1 MSMDKI
7 VIGRALLTD
16 VDGIL
21 KLAEANHA
29 SRGGSLTGTLCREA
43 VSETV
48 AAIPSVVARSGG
60 NLIGFLLAWEKEP
73 SNFPWIEA
81 MLNAYSGA
89 DNAYI
94 YGPICVDSLARGR
107 GIAGA
112 MFAELRR
119 LLPGREGILFIRG
132 DNEAS
137 LRAHRKLGMSQKA
150 EYVYEGST
158 FVVLAYDG

>member
-1 MSMDKI
+1 MSIDKV
-7 VIGRALLTD
+7 VIGRAVLAD

-21 KLAEANHA
+21 QLAEANHA
-29 SRGGSLTGTLCREA
+29 SRDGSLTGTLRREA
-43 VSETV
+43 VAETIE
-48 AAIPSVVARSGG
+48 AMPCVVARSGG
-60 NLIGFLLAWEKEP
+60 NVLGFLLAWKKEP
-73 SNFPWIEA
+73 SNPPWIKA
-81 MLNAYSGA
+81 MLNAYSRA

-94 YGPICVDSLARGR
+94 YGPICVDAPSRGR

-137 LRAHRKLGMSQKA
+137 LRAHAKLGMSRKA